1 MSTVNWYDVLNVEQD
16 CTQEE
21 IKKSYRKLVLKY
33 HPDQPDGDADLF
45 ELINDAYQII
55 GNSKN
60 RKDYDEAYN
69 ITTAS
74 QMDHQSLKSNFENYK
89 TGMKTDVLAED
100 KDTAKINFQ
109 KDFEEFDAKHGYNR
123 NIEKEVMDKDEVKNM
138 VMDLEQTRKDDDIE
152 TLPQELFSQGA
163 FDPAK
168 FNEAW
173 DKMNKGPL
181 EMIHHE
187 GNPDAFIGGDASY
200 TSLES
205 GYDKLY
211 DDGEIESDSFGPVKF
226 NPSMS
231 KKKLTSKDIEKMTGA
246 SYYNKHD
253 KLDENYSKT
262 LEEKMREREL
272 EGNKFSKMS
281 VTDFSQDT
289 SMGGYGI
296 FDSIGLPQS
305 TIGWD
310 NQDQDELKEKYN
322 KLLKMRA
329 KNK

>member
-33 HPDQPDGDADLF
+33 HPDQPDGDPDLF
-45 ELINDAYQII
+45 ELINDAYQVI
-55 GNSKN
+55 GNIKN

-69 ITTAS
+69 ITSAS
-74 QMDHQSLKSNFENYK
+74 QVDHQSLKGNFENYK
-89 TGMKTDVLAED
+89 TGMKTSILAED
-100 KDTAKINFQ
+100 KETAKINYN
-109 KDFEEFDAKHGYNR
+109 KDFDDFDAKHGYNR
-123 NIEKEVMDKDEVKNM
+123 NIEKNAIDVSDAENM

-152 TLPQELFSQGA
+152 TLPQELFYQGV

-173 DKMNKGPL
+173 DKMNNGPS
-181 EMIHHE
+181 EMIPHE
-187 GNPDAFIGGDASY
+187 GNPNAFIGDNATY
-200 TSLES
+200 TSLEA

-211 DDGEIESDSFGPVKF
+211 DDGELESDSFGPVKF
-226 NPSMS
+226 TPLKSN
-231 KKKLTSKDIEKMTGA
+231 KLTSKDVEKMSGA
-246 SYYNKHD
+246 KYYDKHD
-253 KLDENYSKT
+253 KLDMNYSKT
-262 LEEKMREREL
+262 LEEKMRERE
-272 EGNKFSKMS
+272 EAGNTFSKMS
-281 VTDFSQDT
+281 IKDFNQDS

-310 NQDQDELKEKYN
+310 NENEDDLKKKYN
-322 KLLKMRA
+322 KLLEMRA
-329 KNK
+329 SKK